1 LSPLVTSTHTN
12 FPPSDHANFPPSDH
26 GSETP
31 PPKVSHAILQQAR
44 GVTVVRRRWR
54 WFFSTKLSLTQI
66 SITLLVWPF
75 PSRTPE
81 PLPSPRDHTAS
92 SIPPRSP
99 AAPVRCWRP
108 RRHSACPCRC
118 RAASDARAHLP
129 VCDPVAGAR
138 PPSSP
143 SRRRAPPLPYA
154 GEAARQRPWPL
165 KQS

>member
-12 FPPSDHANFPPSDH
+12 FPLSDH

-31 PPKVSHAILQQAR
+31 PPKVSHEILQQAR

-54 WFFSTKLSLTQI
+54 WFFPPKLSLTRPHTQI

-99 AAPVRCWRP
+99 AAPVRCSAAG
-108 RRHSACPCRC
+108 HSACPCRC

-129 VCDPVAGAR
+129 VCDPVAGAW

-154 GEAARQRPWPL
+154 GEAARQRP
-165 KQS
+165 